1 MKLGERIFR
10 RKDYYVTS
18 KFGKRDV
25 ISTSAGNTSS
35 FHSGV
40 DFGTNNQKWKQYA
53 LEDGK
58 VISCGKDSAANG
70 YALFVWVEYP
80 RLGIKLLHYHLDE
93 IKVKKG
99 QKVTKDTVLGTTG
112 KSGKATGIHLHL
124 GMKYLNKNEY
134 VDPELYDYE
143 EPNAFLHKR
152 GYFKY
157 LDYHK
162 NIGKIAE
169 FMYKQFPAY
178 TKKSALGNLFG
189 TNLRKAVTEFQ
200 KRTGLE
206 TDGNIGPL
214 TLKELEKHGFKH

>member
-1 MKLGERIFR
+1 MP
-10 RKDYYVTS
+10 
-18 KFGKRDV
+18 KRY
-25 ISTSAGNTSS
+25 
-35 FHSGV
+35 
-40 DFGTNNQKWKQYA
+40 QKI
-53 LEDGK
+53 D
-58 VISCGKDSAANG
+58 
-70 YALFVWVEYP
+70 
-80 RLGIKLLHYHLDE
+80 
-93 IKVKKG
+93 VKKG